1 MNAVGAVSVL
11 FMSVIKF
18 MFAAPVSYGFNHSYL
33 QTMVL
38 LAIGGSGGTLIFFLL
53 GKRVMEWFRLRYVR
67 KKEERLARGL
77 AARPVFTRTNRWIIR
92 MKRSYGM
99 FGLAVMP
106 PILSIPITAV
116 LAAKYFKHDR
126 RTLPVLVSA
135 VVVWSVV
142 LSTAWGFIR

>member
-1 MNAVGAVSVL
+1 MNAVGAISVL

-67 KKEERLARGL
+67 KKSERLARGL
-77 AARPVFTRTNRWIIR
+77 PARSVFTRTNRWIIR

>member
-1 MNAVGAVSVL
+1 MNAVGAISVL

-67 KKEERLARGL
+67 KKSERLARGL
-77 AARPVFTRTNRWIIR
+77 PARSVFTRTNRWIIR

-106 PILSIPITAV
+106 PILSIPIAPF
-116 LAAKYFKHDR
+116 LLR
-126 RTLPVLVSA
+126 SI
-135 VVVWSVV
+135 S
-142 LSTAWGFIR
+142 STMAYPTRSGIRGGGMVGRS